1 MSEKDFSKKYKQNRA
16 CVKCFMAK
24 PAVAGRPNILKKL
37 CFMAKTICYR
47 KLFARTNF
55 LRKFVLGG

>member
-1 MSEKDFSKKYKQNRA
+1 MREMYT
-16 CVKCFMAK
+16 AK
-24 PAVAGRPNILKKL
+24 PFCTQNGRPNILRKL
-37 CFMAKTICYR
+37 CFTAKTICYR